1 LRCHCARRRRL
12 LLAPFTRVMRAVQDG
27 WRGGRVGWK
36 GGVGGAG
43 GREGSAGRVGG
54 TGLRDGRRRARAK
67 KQSSHHPGVC
77 VHTVETRP
85 RHPPDPTC
93 RPTAGERVLW
103 DCISVPP
110 PAGALAA
117 NNLLRMST
125 DLGPCVSS
133 SHVEPVRSGA
143 VPARQN
149 LKGACRTSRRDP
161 TTA

>member
-1 LRCHCARRRRL
+1 
-12 LLAPFTRVMRAVQDG
+12 ME
-27 WRGGRVGWK
+27 

-54 TGLRDGRRRARAK
+54 TGRRDGRRRARAK

-77 VHTVETRP
+77 VHTAETRP

-103 DCISVPP
+103 DCIGVSPL
-110 PAGALAA
+110 AGALAA
-117 NNLLRMST
+117 NNWSRMRT
-125 DLGPCVSS
+125 DLSPCVSS

-149 LKGACRTSRRDP
+149 LKRAGGTSRRDT